1 MGKYSAKHT
10 KRLREGLKSSSLSFQ
25 DVMDLLHK
33 KANPNQ
39 LDLAIK
45 YDDADMFGL
54 FLKFGANPNRAY
66 GHILNARKIIELC
79 IHGDKIECLKVLV
92 KHPNLSLTKE
102 QPPSVVISG
111 YADGWKYKYDEYAYS
126 YKKFEATKIIARELK
141 IRRFKNSMTP
151 LLQNRG
157 ARKKPIFKV

>member
-1 MGKYSAKHT
+1 
-10 KRLREGLKSSSLSFQ
+10 
-25 DVMDLLHK
+25 MDLLHK

-45 YDDADMFGL
+45 YDDADMFSL

-111 YADGWKYKYDEYAYS
+111 YADGWKYKYDEYAEHMQ
-126 YKKFEATKIIARELK
+126 KLRATKIIQDELK
-141 IRRFKNSMTP
+141 RRYLIKNISPLIDKGRPPKKTTFK
-151 LLQNRG
+151 
-157 ARKKPIFKV
+157 I